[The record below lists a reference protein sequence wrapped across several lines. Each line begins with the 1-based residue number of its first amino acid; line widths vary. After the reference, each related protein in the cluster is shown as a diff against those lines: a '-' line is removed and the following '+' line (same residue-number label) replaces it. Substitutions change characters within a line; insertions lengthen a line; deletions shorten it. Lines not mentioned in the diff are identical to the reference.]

1 MQKILYVKFCSIIFI
16 IMLGF
21 SSSILTSYAEQDAP
35 DEKSKKTEESAKNDQ
50 QAEAME
56 EKWMEFASPN
66 ENHEALGLMA
76 GDWNYVV
83 KFKMAPDS
91 EFEESKGI
99 SRNKMIMGGRYL
111 RQRVQGTTNGNP
123 FQGMGYIGYDNAKK
137 QYEAIWF
144 DNLGTGFVIGT
155 GSYDP
160 KTKTFSEEGTF
171 SNPFSGE
178 SKFRGVTK
186 IFDDNNFTYDMYTAG
201 PDGKEFLQ
209 MEISY
214 SRIEEVKEKS
224 QKEDK
229 EGKE

>member
-1 MQKILYVKFCSIIFI
+1 
-16 IMLGF
+16 MLGF
-21 SSSILTSYAEQDAP
+21 SSSVLKSYAGHDAP
-35 DEKSKKTEESAKNDQ
+35 AKKTNKSGGSAKNDQ
-50 QAEAME
+50 QDASME
-56 EKWMEFASPN
+56 EIWMKFVSPN
-66 ENHEALGLMA
+66 ENHKVLGLLA

-83 KFKMAPDS
+83 KFKMAPNS
-91 EFEESKGI
+91 EIEESNGI

-111 RQRVQGTTNGNP
+111 RQRVRGITHGKP

-144 DNLGTGFVIGT
+144 DNLGTGFMIGT

-160 KTKTFSEEGTF
+160 KTKAFSEEGTF
-171 SNPFSGE
+171 SNPFSGV

-186 IFDDNNFTYDMYTAG
+186 IVDDNNFTYNMYTAG

-214 SRIEEVKEKS
+214 SRIKEVKEKS
-224 QKEDK
+224 QKE
-229 EGKE
+229 